1 MSELRLRLPRSIA
14 ASGFLLAI
22 ALVAAACTGAS
33 GPSASSAPDQTSAP
47 ATSEPATSEP
57 GATAAPAGSASAA
70 PAGTV
75 CEDLTAFEASIEAL
89 GELDLSAGGTAT
101 LTAAIGVIKTS
112 AETLKASAS
121 TELASA
127 LDALTTQIDA
137 LQTAVSQLDQGDPG
151 AGLVAVGTAIRG
163 LVTAAQGL
171 EAEFRAA
178 CP

>member
-1 MSELRLRLPRSIA
+1 MSALHLRLPRSIA
-14 ASGFLLAI
+14 TSGLVI
-22 ALVAAACTGAS
+22 ALVLVAAGCTGAS
-33 GPSASSAPDQTSAP
+33 SPSASSAPTSAP
-47 ATSEPATSEP
+47 GATSEP
-57 GATAAPAGSASAA
+57 GATPEPAGSSPAA

-75 CEDLTAFEASIEAL
+75 CEDLVAFEASIEAL
-89 GELDLSAGGTAT
+89 GELDLAEGGAAA
-101 LTAAIGVIKTS
+101 LTAAIGEIKTS

-137 LQTAVSQLDQGDPG
+137 LQTAVSELDQGEAG
-151 AGLVAVGTAIRG
+151 SGLVAVGAAIRG